1 MWSIPK
7 VNRVC
12 EEVEGEVE
20 YLWLMDLRELEV
32 YLRLMEAER
41 KWKERVPE
49 VDGG

>member
-1 MWSIPK
+1 MESKGKSKWRTSSRW
-7 VNRVC
+7 N
-12 EEVEGEVE
+12 
-20 YLWLMDLRELEV
+20 LRGNGRSV

>member
-1 MWSIPK
+1 MESKGKWKWRTSGRWK
-7 VNRVC
+7 
-12 EEVEGEVE
+12 
-20 YLWLMDLRELEV
+20 LRGNVIGV